1 MGGTHDR
8 RRPLPRRRRSPT
20 SQRGSI
26 MSHIKDPAFYALR
39 TKPLPTLAE
48 RRRFVRERLAKEE
61 ADFNRLVWIGA
72 APDVIRKMRANV
84 RLLRRALAYLGRTD
98 ERFDLYRL
106 FGMDLP
112 PPPDPPVQLRLPLE
126 KP

>member
-1 MGGTHDR
+1 MGGTRDR

-20 SQRGSI
+20 SQRGST
-26 MSHIKDPAFYALR
+26 MSRSEDPAFYELR

-61 ADFNRLVWIGA
+61 ASLAQLMRLGA
-72 APDVIRKMRANV
+72 GPDAGRKIRADV
-84 RLLRRALAYLGRTD
+84 SLLRRALAYLGRPD
-98 ERFDLYRL
+98 ERLDLYRL

-112 PPPDPPVQLRLPLE
+112 PPPDPPVQLHLPLE